1 MSSPI
6 LKIDNIKN
14 IAVYKNFQWSNSVR
28 DEGNNV
34 AEFKNIN
41 VIYGRNYSGKTTLSR
56 IIRSA
61 EIGLLSDKYVTPEFK
76 FSLADGSEIT
86 QRSLTTHSHVIRV
99 FNEDFV
105 RDNLRFI
112 TDDEQ
117 TINSFA
123 ILGEDNTRLEE
134 EIETNENE
142 LGSVEDKDGL
152 IGKSLE
158 ANEKHSRAE
167 NAHNRKLNA
176 LEDKLRD
183 KANKSG
189 SGIKHNKVFG
199 NANYNLTKI
208 KSDIQKV
215 IEDSFFPITDEDVV
229 MKLSLLKETPK
240 EEIRESS
247 LFSLKYSSILSKSK
261 ELVEKKIQASAPIQE
276 LLNDSVLAA
285 WVRSGREQH
294 ENKREQ
300 CGFCGNDLPPELWDK
315 LDKHFNQE
323 SENLLSALSG
333 LLATIQ
339 KEKARLPNLL
349 KINNSDFYSNFHEDL
364 DILKEELS
372 KCTESYLATIELIE
386 VQVKSRMEDIF
397 KDIIFE
403 EPTSVETELNNI
415 RLSFEEY
422 RNKANQSTS
431 SLSSEQVKA
440 RDALRLHEVFT
451 FINDIAY
458 VDETKAIE
466 KLKENQ
472 ATAARMKLVA
482 NAEVSAKRKK
492 IGELKDQ
499 LKDESKGAD
508 QVNEYLND
516 FFGHQSLS
524 LKPIEETSPLFRTV
538 YRFEVTRNEQKAY
551 HLSEGECSLIAFC
564 YFMAKL
570 KDIETKGNQP
580 IIWIDDPISSLDAN
594 HIFFVYSLIN
604 AEIVTPEAYDDAG
617 EIKERNRFEQLF
629 ISTHNLDFLKYL
641 KRLPGAS
648 SKRKSQYFIINRT
661 DQTSDISLMPK
672 YLKEYVTEFNFL
684 FHQIHKCAA
693 ITAINDD
700 NYTTFYNFGNNARKF
715 FEIYLYYKYPD
726 QGMTQTTLKTFFGE
740 ESVPAILSDRI
751 NNEYS
756 HLAGVFERGSTPI
769 EVPEMHTAAK
779 FILDKIKQN
788 DHEQYISLVQSVG
801 EVSA

>member
-1 MSSPI
+1 
-6 LKIDNIKN
+6 L
-14 IAVYKNFQWSNSVR
+14 R
-28 DEGNNV
+28 
-34 AEFKNIN
+34 
-41 VIYGRNYSGKTTLSR
+41 
-56 IIRSA
+56 
-61 EIGLLSDKYVTPEFK
+61 GLLT
-76 FSLADGSEIT
+76 
-86 QRSLTTHSHVIRV
+86 
-99 FNEDFV
+99 
-105 RDNLRFI
+105 
-112 TDDEQ
+112 
-117 TINSFA
+117 
-123 ILGEDNTRLEE
+123 
-134 EIETNENE
+134 
-142 LGSVEDKDGL
+142 
-152 IGKSLE
+152 
-158 ANEKHSRAE
+158 
-167 NAHNRKLNA
+167 
-176 LEDKLRD
+176 
-183 KANKSG
+183 
-189 SGIKHNKVFG
+189 
-199 NANYNLTKI
+199 
-208 KSDIQKV
+208 
-215 IEDSFFPITDEDVV
+215 
-229 MKLSLLKETPK
+229 
-240 EEIRESS
+240 
-247 LFSLKYSSILSKSK
+247 
-261 ELVEKKIQASAPIQE
+261 
-276 LLNDSVLAA
+276 
-285 WVRSGREQH
+285 
-294 ENKREQ
+294 
-300 CGFCGNDLPPELWDK
+300 
-315 LDKHFNQE
+315 
-323 SENLLSALSG
+323 
-333 LLATIQ
+333 TIQ
-339 KEKARLPNLL
+339 KEKARFPNLL

-364 DILKEELS
+364 DTLKEELS

-386 VQVKSRMEDIF
+386 IQVKSRMEDIF
-397 KDIIFE
+397 KDILFE
-403 EPTSVETELNNI
+403 EPTAVETELNNI

-431 SLSSEQVKA
+431 SLSSDQFKA
-440 RDALRLHEVFT
+440 REALRLHEVFT
-451 FINDIAY
+451 FINDITY

-466 KLKENQ
+466 KLEEEQ
-472 ATAARMKLVA
+472 TTAARLKIVA

-492 IGELKDQ
+492 IGELKAQ

-524 LKPIEETSPLFRTV
+524 LKAIEETSPLVRTG

-604 AEIVTPEAYDDAG
+604 AEIVTPETYDDAG

-648 SKRKSQYFIINRT
+648 NKKKSQYFIINRT

-726 QGMTQTTLKTFFGE
+726 QGMTQTTLKSFFGE

-788 DHEQYISLVQSVG
+788 DPEQYVSLVQSVG
-801 EVSA
+801 EVNA

>member
-14 IAVYKNFQWSNSVR
+14 IAVYKNFQWTNSVR
-28 DEGNNV
+28 DEGNNI

-61 EIGLLSDKYVTPEFK
+61 EIGVLSDKYVTPEFK

-134 EIETNENE
+134 EIETNEIE
-142 LGSVEDKDGL
+142 LGSVEEKDGL
-152 IGKSLE
+152 IGKSIE
-158 ANEKHSRAE
+158 ATEKHSRAE
-167 NAHNRKLNA
+167 NAYSKKLTA
-176 LEDKLRD
+176 LEKKLRD
-183 KANKSG
+183 KANKAG
-189 SGIKHNKVFG
+189 SGIKHNKNFG

-208 KSDIQKV
+208 KSDIQNV
-215 IEDSFFPITDEDVV
+215 IKDSFSPITDEDVV
-229 MKLSLLKETPK
+229 MKLSLLKEAPK

-247 LFSLKYSSILSKSK
+247 LFNLKYSSILSLAK
-261 ELVEKKIQASAPIQE
+261 ELVEKKIQTSAPIQE
-276 LLNDSVLAA
+276 LLNDSVLTA
-285 WVRSGREQH
+285 WVRLGREQH

-300 CGFCGNDLPPELWDK
+300 CAFCGSDLPPELWDK

-323 SENLLSALSG
+323 SENLLTALRA
-333 LLATIQ
+333 LLTTIQ

-364 DILKEELS
+364 DTLKEELS

-397 KDIIFE
+397 KDKVFE

-415 RLSFEEY
+415 RLSFEEL

-431 SLSSEQVKA
+431 SLSSDQLKA
-440 RDALRLHEVFT
+440 RDGLRLNEVYT
-451 FINDIAY
+451 FINDISY

-466 KLKENQ
+466 KLKEDQ
-472 ATAARMKLVA
+472 ATAARLKIVA
-482 NAEVSAKRKK
+482 NAEASAKRKK
-492 IGELKDQ
+492 IGELKAQ

-508 QVNEYLND
+508 QVNEYLNN

-524 LKPIEETSPLFRTV
+524 LKAIEETSPLVRTG
-538 YRFEVTRNEQKAY
+538 YRFEVIRNEQKAY

-604 AEIVTPEAYDDAG
+604 AEIVTPETYDDAD

-648 SKRKSQYFIINRT
+648 NKKKSQYFIINRT

-726 QGMTQTTLKTFFGE
+726 QGMTQTTLKAFFGE

-788 DHEQYISLVQSVG
+788 DHEQYMSLVQSVG